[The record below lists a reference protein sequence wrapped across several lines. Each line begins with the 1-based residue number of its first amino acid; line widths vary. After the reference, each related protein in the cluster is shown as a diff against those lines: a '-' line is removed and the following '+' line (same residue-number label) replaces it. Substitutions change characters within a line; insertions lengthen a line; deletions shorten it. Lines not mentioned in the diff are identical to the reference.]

1 MNVVVNHE
9 FFAAGAVGIGPALLL
24 MFYTLRRYEY
34 PFVEKAL
41 FRSERLFLSF
51 AIGLVVGVVAA
62 VIFNFFQINT
72 TVAALLALLAVAVF
86 EESFKIVYLN
96 YKLFRGNFDTVF
108 YGPGLSLGIAATF
121 SMAFA
126 FQVFTQ
132 PDVPLGALAVNVTV
146 LVLLSLGLNALHF
159 YTGSVQG
166 AGAGGGTPW
175 RSYFQ
180 SMGARA
186 VFALLL
192 APFLA
197 PFQIPNPAVLVGFLL
212 VAVGFAVYLFWNA
225 YRRVIPNALPSD
237 VRRRLRRQPA
247 GKEAS

>member
-9 FFAAGAVGIGPALLL
+9 FFAAGAVGIGPAFLL

-34 PFVEKAL
+34 PYVEKAL

-62 VIFNFFQINT
+62 VIFNFFLVNT

-86 EESFKIVYLN
+86 EESFKLVYLN

-108 YGPGLSLGIAATF
+108 YGAGLSFGIAATF

-132 PDVPLGALAVNVTV
+132 PDVPLGARAVNVTI

-159 YTGSVQG
+159 YPGSGQG

-180 SMGARA
+180 AMGARA

-197 PFQIPNPAVLVGFLL
+197 PFQVLNRAVLVAFLL

-225 YRRVIPNALPSD
+225 YRGVIPNALPSD
-237 VRRRLRRQPA
+237 VRRRLRRKPA
-247 GKEAS
+247 GEETS

>member
-1 MNVVVNHE
+1 MVNHA
-9 FFAAGAVGIGPALLL
+9 FYAAGAVGIGPALLL

-34 PFVEKAL
+34 PSVENAL
-41 FRSERLFLSF
+41 FRSDRLFLSF
-51 AIGLVVGVVAA
+51 AIGLVIGVITA
-62 VIFNFFQINT
+62 VVFNAFLVNT

-86 EESFKIVYLN
+86 EESFKLAYLN
-96 YKLFRGNFDTVF
+96 YKLFRGKFDTVF
-108 YGPGLSLGIAATF
+108 YGPGLSFGIAATF

-132 PDVPLGALAVNVTV
+132 PNVPLGALAVNVTI
-146 LVLLSLGLNALHF
+146 LILLSLGLNALHF
-159 YTGSVQG
+159 YTGAVQG
-166 AGAGGGTPW
+166 AGAGQGTPW

-180 SMGARA
+180 AMGARA

-197 PFQIPNPAVLVGFLL
+197 PFQIRNSAVLVAFLL
-212 VAVGFAVYLFWNA
+212 VAVGFALYLFWNA
-225 YRRVIPNALPSD
+225 YSRVIPNSLPSK

-247 GKEAS
+247 GEEAG

>member
-1 MNVVVNHE
+1 MNHE
-9 FFAAGAVGIGPALLL
+9 FFAAGAVGIGPAFLL

-34 PFVEKAL
+34 PYVEKPL
-41 FRSERLFLSF
+41 FRSDRLFLSF
-51 AIGLVVGVVAA
+51 AIGLVIGVVAA
-62 VIFNFFQINT
+62 VIFNFFLVNT

-86 EESFKIVYLN
+86 EESFKLAYLN

-108 YGPGLSLGIAATF
+108 YGPGLSFGIAATF

-132 PDVPLGALAVNVTV
+132 PDVPLGALAVNVTI
-146 LVLLSLGLNALHF
+146 LLLLSLGLNTLHF
-159 YTGSVQG
+159 YTGAVQG

-180 SMGARA
+180 AMGARA

-212 VAVGFAVYLFWNA
+212 VAVVFGVYLFWNA
-225 YRRVIPNALPSD
+225 YTRVIPNSLPSK
-237 VRRRLRRQPA
+237 VRRQLRRQPA
-247 GKEAS
+247 GEEAS